1 MEDMTEVFLGT
12 QKTWYVILKSN
23 KLQCKVKIEPKQP
36 LFSLI
41 LNPSD
46 SLVLALFW
54 GGGE

>member
-46 SLVLALFW
+46 SFVLPFFG